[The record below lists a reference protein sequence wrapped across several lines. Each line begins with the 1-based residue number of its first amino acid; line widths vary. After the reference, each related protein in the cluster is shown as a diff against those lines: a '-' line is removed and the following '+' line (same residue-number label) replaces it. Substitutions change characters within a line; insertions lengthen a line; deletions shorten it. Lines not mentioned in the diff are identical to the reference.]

1 MSIFYMYWILFISD
15 QVQKVRMGE
24 AHSRDSAN
32 FPLDI
37 GSQQI

>member
-1 MSIFYMYWILFISD
+1 MSIFYMFWIPFISD
-15 QVQKVRMGE
+15 QVQEVRMGE
-24 AHSRDSAN
+24 SHSRHSTN